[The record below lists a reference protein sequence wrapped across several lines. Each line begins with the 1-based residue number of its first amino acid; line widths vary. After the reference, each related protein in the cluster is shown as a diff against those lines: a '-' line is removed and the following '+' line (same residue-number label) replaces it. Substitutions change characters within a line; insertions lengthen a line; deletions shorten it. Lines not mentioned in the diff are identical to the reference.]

1 MDEDPSKILSELRG
15 KNLNRPIIGHININF
30 LESKFEARESLIKD
44 TLDVLVATET
54 KIDESYPPSH
64 FIIEGFGTPLRL
76 DRNKHGGG
84 VLVYIREHLP
94 CKLIPFENTP
104 KDIEAIF
111 FESTLRN
118 KKWLIMGGYN
128 RATETTS
135 YFLDHVSKN
144 LDKIMAN
151 YDNLVILGDLNS
163 TMCNVPMK
171 NFCELYNLENSI
183 KDPTCYKNP
192 NNPSSIDVI
201 LTNSKNSFQNSMAI
215 ETGLSDH
222 HKMIIT
228 VLKTYCKKRNL

>member
-15 KNLNRPIIGHININF
+15 KNLTRPIIGHININL
-30 LESKFEARESLIKD
+30 LESKFEALESLIKA
-44 TLDVLVATET
+44 TLDVLVVTET
-54 KIDESYPPSH
+54 KIDESYPPSQ

-76 DRNKHGGG
+76 NRNKHGGG

-94 CKLIPFENTP
+94 CKLIPFKNNS

-111 FESTLRN
+111 FELTLRN

-151 YDNLVILGDLNS
+151 YDNIVILGDLNS
-163 TMCNVPMK
+163 TMSNVPMK
-171 NFCELYNLENSI
+171 NFCEL
-183 KDPTCYKNP
+183 
-192 NNPSSIDVI
+192 
-201 LTNSKNSFQNSMAI
+201 
-215 ETGLSDH
+215 
-222 HKMIIT
+222 
-228 VLKTYCKKRNL
+228 